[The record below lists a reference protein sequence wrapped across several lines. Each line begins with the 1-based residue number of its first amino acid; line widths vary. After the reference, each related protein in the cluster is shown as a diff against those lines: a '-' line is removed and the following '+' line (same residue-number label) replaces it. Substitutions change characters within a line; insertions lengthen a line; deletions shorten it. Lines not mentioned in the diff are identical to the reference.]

1 MCDADWEWF
10 DTLEVSI
17 EVVNEGCNEM
27 DVVSPD
33 LPSGELLEPETIVN
47 LISKTFIYNT
57 TEKPFSL

>member
-47 LISKTFIYNT
+47 LISKTFI
-57 TEKPFSL
+57 